1 MNRFFVI
8 VCFLLVSFVGH
19 AQRNI
24 EGQSVSTSQTGGRF
38 EIIQSPIARRLT
50 FRLDKY
56 TGEVYQLV
64 KKKNDEYCW
73 DNVKIYDQENVD
85 SDNYNNTEITYLL
98 YMGGKAVS
106 DCFLINIKTGDT
118 WQLIHDD
125 EMNIDYFFLMKMTYE
140 Y

>member
-1 MNRFFVI
+1 MNRILVI
-8 VCFLLVSFVGH
+8 ACFMLVSLVSF
-19 AQRNI
+19 AQRNT
-24 EGQSVSTSQTGGRF
+24 EKQAVSTSQTGGRY
-38 EIIQSPIARRLT
+38 EIKQSEIRRSLT

-64 KKKNDEYCW
+64 EKKNDEFCW
-73 DNVKIYDQENVD
+73 DYVKIYDQEKVD
-85 SDNYNNTEITYLL
+85 RNHYENKEITYQL
-98 YMGGKAVS
+98 YMGGKAVA
-106 DCFLINIKTGDT
+106 DCFLLNIKTGDT